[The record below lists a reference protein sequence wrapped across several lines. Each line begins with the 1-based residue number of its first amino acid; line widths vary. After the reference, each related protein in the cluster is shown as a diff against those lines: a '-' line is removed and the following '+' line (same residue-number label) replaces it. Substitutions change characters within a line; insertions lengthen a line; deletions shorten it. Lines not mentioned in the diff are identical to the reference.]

1 MGALPYSGDKN
12 LFYAQSSLYAGANMW
27 RFIGA
32 LPTEPVGVAEDMPST
47 LEEIA
52 KHAGV
57 SRSTVSRV
65 MNDHPSVDQ
74 ATRSRVLS
82 VAERLNY
89 QPNIAARSL
98 AAGRARILGLVIP
111 MGVSA
116 LFTDPYFPL
125 LIQGISSACSAN
137 DHSVMLWIA
146 EPEYERRTIRQALQ
160 GGMIDGV
167 ILASA
172 LMDDPM
178 LEALRKRGLPFILV
192 GRHPTDD
199 NVSYVDVDN
208 KSAARD
214 MVSYMV
220 RLGYERV
227 ATITGPKNMI
237 AGADRLQGYLN
248 ALQERKV
255 AHDPDLIVEGDFT
268 EEGGYMAMQRLLPL
282 APDAVFA
289 ASDAM
294 ALGALR
300 ALREAGKRV
309 PEDIAVAGF
318 DDVPFAARTDPA
330 LTTVRQPIQLMGALA
345 AETLINMISH
355 PDGQPH
361 RVLLPTELV
370 IRASCGSNIR
380 LGSARADKRPA

>member
-1 MGALPYSGDKN
+1 
-12 LFYAQSSLYAGANMW
+12 
-27 RFIGA
+27 
-32 LPTEPVGVAEDMPST
+32 MPST
-47 LEEIA
+47 LEQIA
-52 KHAGV
+52 EQAGV

-65 MNDHPSVDQ
+65 MNDHPSVDDD
-74 ATRSRVLS
+74 TRARVLS

-89 QPNIAARSL
+89 QPNMAARSL
-98 AAGRARILGLVIP
+98 AAGRTRILGLVIP

-192 GRHPTDD
+192 GRHPSDD
-199 NVSYVDVDN
+199 HLSYVDVDN

-214 MVSYMV
+214 MVSYLI

-237 AGADRLQGYLN
+237 AGADRLQGYLTALKERRVATN
-248 ALQERKV
+248 A
-255 AHDPDLIVEGDFT
+255 DLIVEADFT
-268 EEGGYMAMQRLLPL
+268 EEGGYIAMQHLLPF

-300 ALREAGKRV
+300 ALRDAGKRV
-309 PEDIAVAGF
+309 PDDVAVTGF
-318 DDVPFAARTDPA
+318 DDVPFAARTDPP
-330 LTTVRQPIQLMGALA
+330 LTTVRQPIQPMGALA

-361 RVLLPTELV
+361 RVLLPTELI
-370 IRASCGSNIR
+370 IRASCGSNVR
-380 LGSARADKRPA
+380 RQKVVSNK

>member
-1 MGALPYSGDKN
+1 
-12 LFYAQSSLYAGANMW
+12 
-27 RFIGA
+27 
-32 LPTEPVGVAEDMPST
+32 MPST
-47 LEEIA
+47 LEQIA
-52 KHAGV
+52 EQAGV

-65 MNDHPSVDQ
+65 MNDHPRVDDD
-74 ATRSRVLS
+74 TRARVLS

-98 AAGRARILGLVIP
+98 AAGRTRILGLVIP

-178 LEALRKRGLPFILV
+178 LEALRTRGLPFILV

-199 NVSYVDVDN
+199 HLSYVDVDN

-214 MVSYMV
+214 MVSYLV
-220 RLGYERV
+220 RLGYERI

-237 AGADRLQGYLN
+237 AGADRLQGYLT
-248 ALQERKV
+248 ALKERRV
-255 AHDPDLIVEGDFT
+255 APDPDLIVEADFT
-268 EEGGYMAMQRLLPL
+268 EEGGYIAMQRLMPF

-300 ALREAGKRV
+300 ALRDAGKRV
-309 PEDIAVAGF
+309 PDDVAVTGF
-318 DDVPFAARTDPA
+318 DDVPFAARTDPP
-330 LTTVRQPIQLMGALA
+330 LTTVRQPIQSMGACA

-361 RVLLPTELV
+361 RVLLPTELI
-370 IRASCGSNIR
+370 IRASCGSN
-380 LGSARADKRPA
+380 LGRGTASKGMPNMDKKPA

>member
-1 MGALPYSGDKN
+1 
-12 LFYAQSSLYAGANMW
+12 
-27 RFIGA
+27 
-32 LPTEPVGVAEDMPST
+32 
-47 LEEIA
+47 
-52 KHAGV
+52 
-57 SRSTVSRV
+57 
-65 MNDHPSVDQ
+65 
-74 ATRSRVLS
+74 
-82 VAERLNY
+82 
-89 QPNIAARSL
+89 
-98 AAGRARILGLVIP
+98 
-111 MGVSA
+111 
-116 LFTDPYFPL
+116 
-125 LIQGISSACSAN
+125 
-137 DHSVMLWIA
+137 MLWIA

-214 MVSYMV
+214 MVSYLV
-220 RLGYERV
+220 RLGYKRV

-255 AHDPDLIVEGDFT
+255 AHEPDLIVEGDFT
-268 EEGGYMAMQRLLPL
+268 EEGGYMAMQRLLPF

-309 PEDIAVAGF
+309 PEDVAVAGF
-318 DDVPFAARTDPA
+318 DDVPFATRTDPA